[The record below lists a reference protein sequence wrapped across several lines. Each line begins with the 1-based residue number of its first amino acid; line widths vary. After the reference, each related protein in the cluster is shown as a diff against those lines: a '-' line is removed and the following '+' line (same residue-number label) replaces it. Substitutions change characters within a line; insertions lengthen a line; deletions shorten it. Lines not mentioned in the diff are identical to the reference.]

1 MENKQKSS
9 NEAHSEPLQQ
19 CNVVGS
25 AFEMSWN
32 LTAVEK
38 PPLRTKI
45 LVNVN
50 NHWYKGTTTGF
61 FIQDEKTG
69 DLICILDVGGWT
81 SPDEITFWSKLPSV
95 SENMLKKAKEIVSKL
110 EFDND
115 FRNLEFDYAKG
126 DWITQK

>member
-1 MENKQKSS
+1 MNTKNKTSKDNFNPASC
-9 NEAHSEPLQQ
+9 ETD
-19 CNVVGS
+19 VVGS

-50 NHWYKGTTTGF
+50 NSWYKGTTTGF
-61 FIQDEKTG
+61 FMQDEKTG
-69 DLICILDVGGWT
+69 NLICILDVGGWT

-95 SENMLKKAKEIVSKL
+95 SENMLKKAKEIVSKVK
-110 EFDND
+110 FDND

-126 DWITQK
+126 EWITQK

>member
-1 MENKQKSS
+1 MENKDKTS

-25 AFEMSWN
+25 AFEMYWN

-69 DLICILDVGGWT
+69 DLICVLDCGGWT
-81 SPDEITFWSKLPSV
+81 SPNEITFWSKLPGI
-95 SENMLKKAKEIVSKL
+95 SENMIEKAKEIVSKS

-115 FRNLEFDYAKG
+115 FKNLEFDYSKG
-126 DWITQK
+126 EWITQK